1 MQQKRENALSLRL
14 IMTKTVILRVLG
26 DREYFL
32 IKLVEKSDINTWA
45 LGLLTSA
52 AVIAL
57 K

>member
-1 MQQKRENALSLRL
+1 MQQKRENALSLTL

-26 DREYFL
+26 EREYFL
-32 IKLVEKSDINTWA
+32 IKLVKKSDINTWA

>member
-1 MQQKRENALSLRL
+1 MQQKRENALSLTL

-45 LGLLTSA
+45 LDLLTSA